1 MFVTAQ
7 LKPLTVFVEGNALS
21 EKAQNALQLY
31 YLNLEATLLRAKVLR
46 EFSTIKSYSIIQN
59 KILPQQASLAYL
71 FAPFIL
77 SNLNKTVVYTT
88 PSSPTVLN
96 ILNQYYQADQKHSS
110 EHKKASNPSKVLD
123 ALNIF
128 LDIQKL
134 EMSDADFIYSNL
146 IKALCR
152 ADVSTIFLITD
163 LNLDLN
169 KVLDIESF
177 FNVRIIQIRSYAEQ
191 NIPDSALINM
201 NQLLFKN
208 KHEFYS
214 DLCHQFSHINAQLLQ
229 HCDQYRFDQAQHL
242 IEDMFYSEH
251 IVEKL
256 SVYSEYM
263 QTCLQHEKVAL
274 I

>member
-7 LKPLTVFVEGNALS
+7 LKPLSEFVDESVLS
-21 EKAQNALQLY
+21 VKTQNILELY

-46 EFSTIKSYSIIQN
+46 EFSKTQSYSIIQS
-59 KILPQQASLAYL
+59 KILPEQASLAYL

-77 SNLNKTVVYTT
+77 SNLNKTVLYAT
-88 PSSPTVLN
+88 PASSVVMNVLN
-96 ILNQYYQADQKHSS
+96 HYYQADQKYSS
-110 EHKKASNPSKVLD
+110 EQKQNSNPNKVLD

-128 LDIQKL
+128 LDIQNL
-134 EMSDADFIYSNL
+134 VLSDSDFIYLNL

-163 LNLDLN
+163 LKLDLK
-169 KVLDIESF
+169 KVLEIESF
-177 FNVRIIQIRSYAEQ
+177 FNVRILQIRTHAEQ
-191 NIPDSALINM
+191 YIPDSSTLNINH
-201 NQLLFKN
+201 LLFKN
-208 KHEFYS
+208 KNAFYT
-214 DLCHQFSHINAQLLQ
+214 DLCSQFSHINAQLLQ

-251 IVEKL
+251 IIEKL

-263 QTCLQHEKVAL
+263 QTCLQQEKAVF